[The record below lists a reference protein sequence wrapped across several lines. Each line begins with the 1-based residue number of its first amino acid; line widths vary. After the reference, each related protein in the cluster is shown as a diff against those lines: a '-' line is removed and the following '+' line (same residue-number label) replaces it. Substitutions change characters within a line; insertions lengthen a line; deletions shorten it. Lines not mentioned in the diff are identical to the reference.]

1 MSAMTLEPLRPRRGR
16 PPSITRERIAA
27 IGIEI
32 GLPDLTFVGV
42 ASRLGVSHKGL
53 YKHVPSIEALR
64 VLVAEEM
71 FGGWSL
77 PPADEETLEA
87 YLLRFSQSL
96 RDLVRSHPGL
106 AWFLVRQKAT
116 TPAMMAKIYTHHEA
130 VSSKYEISLDN
141 ARWLLSTIA
150 LHCIALAD
158 TVFAIVREEG
168 GVPDQS
174 KPSVLEI
181 DFELGMRALIIGV
194 MVMLEGRR

>member
-1 MSAMTLEPLRPRRGR
+1 MSAMTPEPLRPRRGR

-27 IGIEI
+27 IGIEM
-32 GLPDLTFVGV
+32 GLSDLTFVGV
-42 ASRLGVSHKGL
+42 ASRLGVSHKAL

-71 FGGWSL
+71 FGSWSL

-116 TPAMMAKIYTHHEA
+116 TPAMMAKIYAHHEA

-174 KPSVLEI
+174 EPSALEI